1 VEILAKEKEGRIMT
15 EIVPWVIGGIVV
27 VLSCNIMLFSIY
39 LVVRF
44 VKYVAYWLRLWD
56 LSAPDEPTEAASDDG
71 TPINQV
77 MPNTEALRRT
87 LRALMDAVKESGEF
101 TEQQK
106 SDIAKHLSTLINALD
121 GPRKA

>member
-1 VEILAKEKEGRIMT
+1 MT

-56 LSAPDEPTEAASDDG
+56 LSAPDEPTEAERILAR
-71 TPINQV
+71 NR
-77 MPNTEALRRT
+77 E
-87 LRALMDAVKESGEF
+87 
-101 TEQQK
+101 
-106 SDIAKHLSTLINALD
+106 
-121 GPRKA
+121 